1 MPSGEQDLESSTRIR
16 GLPKEGMVGVQDG
29 NACQALPSPLA
40 EDFFLP
46 GLCILQ
52 EVHGGE

>member
-1 MPSGEQDLESSTRIR
+1 MPSGEQDLESSTHIR

-29 NACQALPSPLA
+29 NAWQALPSPLE
-40 EDFFLP
+40 EDILLP
-46 GLCILQ
+46 GLFIVQ